1 MFDIA
6 ESRPASPCRVGHR
19 VWSETCESTAA
30 SSAPRLAVQLT
41 SYLDPD
47 HSALAWFG
55 RPAPCAV
62 VDQSHID
69 SPTLSYVPKDLSTEA
84 EAFVRPSLLFS
95 RSEILNRPCPIPATA
110 GVYGWWFRRLPTTMD
125 VTGCRGFNGHIL
137 LYTGISPRRPPA
149 NGRRPSAQSLRTRIV
164 THYTGNA
171 EGSTLRKTLG
181 CLLAGEL
188 GIALRRV
195 GSGRRMTFLTGEQRL
210 SAWMGENA
218 RVAWV
223 ARPKPWELE
232 DYLISNLD
240 VPLNLDG
247 NVRNAFHPSL
257 SAIRAAAVAR
267 ARELPVIA
275 NPGVG
280 GR

>member
-1 MFDIA
+1 M
-6 ESRPASPCRVGHR
+6 
-19 VWSETCESTAA
+19 
-30 SSAPRLAVQLT
+30 
-41 SYLDPD
+41 PD
-47 HSALAWFG
+47 
-55 RPAPCAV
+55 
-62 VDQSHID
+62 
-69 SPTLSYVPKDLSTEA
+69 DLSREA
-84 EAFVRPSLLFS
+84 EAFDCPDRLFS
-95 RSEILNRPCPIPATA
+95 RSEILSRPCPIPATA
-110 GVYGWWFRRLPTTMD
+110 GVYGWWFLRLPTDLD
-125 VTGCRGFNGHIL
+125 VTGCRIFKGHVL

-149 NGRRPSAQSLRTRIV
+149 NGRRPSAQNLRKRIV

-181 CLLAGEL
+181 CLLADEL
-188 GIALRRV
+188 GIELRRV
-195 GSGRRMTFLTGEQRL
+195 GSGSRMTFLAGEQRL

-223 ARPKPWELE
+223 ARPEPWELE
-232 DYLISNLD
+232 DYLIRNLD

-247 NVRNAFHPSL
+247 NARNAFHPSL

-267 ARELPVIA
+267 ARRLPVMA